1 MHTVRVQN
9 LFMSVFCVC
18 AVVFFVPSMARAEQ
32 IDSFV
37 SDIEVR
43 KDAIITVKET
53 ISYKFDDQ
61 RHGIFRCIP
70 TKHQDKASS
79 LLKDRYIDIEITNV
93 RMDTHIVPYEVTHER
108 KEMCIKI
115 GDPNN
120 TITGAHTY
128 ELSYTVG
135 GAISYEVYG
144 GADLYW
150 NVTGNEWE
158 VPILSVSARVSS
170 PDQIF
175 MTARSCYRGIVGEA
189 NSCQMSTDENGVV
202 HFSGTM
208 FSPAEGL
215 TLSQSLNRS
224 VIPTDIRERYKPLL
238 VWGIIIFFG
247 LFGIGYG
254 VYAYKTKYKTGK
266 TIIPQYEPYPGVKPM
281 YTGVLFDGKLDPRDI
296 TAGIVYL
303 AQQGFIKIRKI
314 DKKILFFFEVDD
326 YEISLTSFEKVREG
340 TNDFQ
345 WSILTLFFDIPQES
359 ELLPMVKNCVTLSEL
374 KSNYSKQRLN
384 SKILLKLRADL
395 QNDLENAGFMQT
407 SNRFGVY
414 VFILVLFSSS
424 IIFLVDLFWKGE
436 DVGIFI
442 GVFYFFMIILVL
454 LSRKRRTRKGYEAL
468 DHLKGFK
475 QFLEVTEKQRYIFHN
490 APQKSPEQFMEYL
503 PYAIAFGVEKEWA
516 KTFEGIA
523 IPNPNWYDG
532 GNSTTA
538 FSAISLSQSLGGFS
552 SSLAAS
558 SGSSPSSGGGSSGG
572 GSGGGGGGSW

>member
-1 MHTVRVQN
+1 MHTARVQH
-9 LFMSVFCVC
+9 LFMAVFCVC
-18 AVVFFVPSMARAEQ
+18 AISLFVPLTARAEQ

-43 KDAIITVKET
+43 KDATITVKET

-93 RMDTHIVPYEVTHER
+93 RMDTHIVPYEVTQER
-108 KEMCIKI
+108 KEVCIKI

-175 MTARSCYRGIVGEA
+175 MTARSCYRGIVGES

-208 FSPAEGL
+208 FSPTEGL

-254 VYAYKTKYKTGK
+254 IYAYKTKYKTGK
-266 TIIPQYEPYPGVKPM
+266 TIIPQYEPYPGIKPM

-303 AQQGFIKIRKI
+303 AEQGIIKI
-314 DKKILFFFEVDD
+314 KKIEKKVLFFFEVDD
-326 YEISLTSFEKVREG
+326 YEITLVEWSTAKLDNFEEDLIVMIFGDNPYSGKKVTLGELRKNYEQQAERSQKYSKLKIQLEKDMIKA
-340 TNDFQ
+340 DFFEEQ
-345 WSILTLFFDIPQES
+345 NIVKKLATPAGILFFVGVLLIFIPFYS
-359 ELLPMVKNCVTLSEL
+359 LPVYGIIC
-374 KSNYSKQRLN
+374 
-384 SKILLKLRADL
+384 ILLAVV
-395 QNDLENAGFMQT
+395 
-407 SNRFGVY
+407 FGIS
-414 VFILVLFSSS
+414 F
-424 IIFLVDLFWKGE
+424 
-436 DVGIFI
+436 
-442 GVFYFFMIILVL
+442 
-454 LSRKRRTRKGYEAL
+454 RRRTTKGYEAL

-475 QFLEVTEKQRYIFHN
+475 EFLQVTEKDRYIFHN
-490 APQKSPEQFMEYL
+490 APEKNPEQFMQYL

-516 KTFEGIA
+516 KTFDGII

-532 GNSTTA
+532 GSGAHT
-538 FSAISLSQSLGGFS
+538 FSSIALTDSLGGFS
-552 SSLAAS
+552 SFVTDSV
-558 SGSSPSSGGGSSGG
+558 SSPGSNGGGFSGGGG
-572 GSGGGGGGSW
+572 GGGGGGSW